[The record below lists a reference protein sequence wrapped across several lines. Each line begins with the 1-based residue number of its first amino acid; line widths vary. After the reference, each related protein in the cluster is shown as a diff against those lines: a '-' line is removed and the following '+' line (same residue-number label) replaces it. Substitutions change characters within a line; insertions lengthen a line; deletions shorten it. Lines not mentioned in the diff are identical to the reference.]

1 MYTEAFIWTLIQTH
15 AYKSRM
21 DTGSRW
27 KGTNN
32 ICIVT
37 IKIFNHFF
45 SLSDV
50 LYGLRIVFCK
60 YTFRTHSPYP
70 CILFFNLHTF
80 AFINY
85 SIITIVH
92 QKNKKKDKKRKEI
105 TNMPKINQY
114 EMLTTLNTA
123 HCHNVSRIC
132 VLCHVMSL

>member
-1 MYTEAFIWTLIQTH
+1 MHINHVWTLDPDEKKRI
-15 AYKSRM
+15 
-21 DTGSRW
+21 
-27 KGTNN
+27 
-32 ICIVT
+32 IFCIVT

-45 SLSDV
+45 SFQVFFMVCASFSVNIRL
-50 LYGLRIVFCK
+50 GHTPRIPVSF
-60 YTFRTHSPYP
+60 
-70 CILFFNLHTF
+70 FFNLHTF

-123 HCHNVSRIC
+123 HCHNFSRIC
-132 VLCHVMSL
+132 VLCNVMSL

>member
-1 MYTEAFIWTLIQTH
+1 MHINHVWTLDPDEKKRII
-15 AYKSRM
+15 
-21 DTGSRW
+21 
-27 KGTNN
+27 
-32 ICIVT
+32 ICTVLLQLKFLI
-37 IKIFNHFF
+37 IFFPFQMFFMVCASF
-45 SLSDV
+45 SLNIR
-50 LYGLRIVFCK
+50 LGHTPRIPVSF
-60 YTFRTHSPYP
+60 
-70 CILFFNLHTF
+70 FFNLHTF

-123 HCHNVSRIC
+123 HCHNVIRIC

>member
-1 MYTEAFIWTLIQTH
+1 MHINHVWTLDPDEKKLIIFC
-15 AYKSRM
+15 M
-21 DTGSRW
+21 
-27 KGTNN
+27 
-32 ICIVT
+32 VT

-70 CILFFNLHTF
+70 CILFFNLHTV

-92 QKNKKKDKKRKEI
+92 QKNKKKKKKRKEI

-132 VLCHVMSL
+132 VLCHVISL